1 MAKLSSYVINVVAD
15 LLRPPQ
21 RQDISVWARKN
32 ILLPSDTA
40 EPGSYNPERA
50 PYQQEILDGAS
61 PFSPTKEIYL
71 MFGSQCGKTLTEQII
86 MTYYIKAYP
95 RPQAF
100 AFSDEKEL
108 KLFVKHKFNPFLAS
122 NPSIQNLLGKGQRGS
137 GDTLNEKQFPGGNI
151 RFVAVSTANAL
162 RGYSSAVIIADECD
176 AYPVDV
182 EGEGSPITQLRKRG
196 NTFEHSRK
204 FIVSSTPKNT
214 HSHIMDLVQNSSA
227 KKYFVPCP
235 HCGELI
241 TLDLENFKY
250 DTNETKTAVTD
261 AWFEC
266 TKCHNRIEEADK
278 AFFLKARNGAKWIAT
293 NSNAPAG
300 REGYI
305 LPSFYVPLGWYSWK
319 SIAQELL
326 EAANTVDELE
336 KSAKLTAFYNTV
348 LVRQYK
354 NAQDTPDWEILYKQA
369 LNSEYAIGDKIPS
382 WVSVITTGTDVQKN
396 RLETTVMG
404 WGKRNRNIVLDH
416 IVFACGQGEDTS
428 DPKASCWKMYEEII
442 LNGKWE
448 RADGELIPSA
458 GNACDRSYNTQTL
471 DALYLQLANDGFM
484 LIRGNNKHKDDTLLP
499 SRIERNGIAYYDT
512 PVDRIKSLVYKD
524 LTREDNEEG
533 TRQFI
538 PFFARNLT
546 EEYYQQLTAEELIYD
561 KKKKVLKWDKLR
573 DRNEALDCRVYNYAV
588 YFIRR
593 FDTWGDS
600 IWDELEDRRRATH
613 AEVSHQRRITY
624 GQISK
629 GVKI

>member
-227 KKYFVPCP
+227 
-235 HCGELI
+235 
-241 TLDLENFKY
+241 
-250 DTNETKTAVTD
+250 AVQYRT
-261 AWFEC
+261 W
-266 TKCHNRIEEADK
+266 RRSG
-278 AFFLKARNGAKWIAT
+278 LG
-293 NSNAPAG
+293 SG
-300 REGYI
+300 R
-305 LPSFYVPLGWYSWK
+305 
-319 SIAQELL
+319 
-326 EAANTVDELE
+326 
-336 KSAKLTAFYNTV
+336 
-348 LVRQYK
+348 
-354 NAQDTPDWEILYKQA
+354 
-369 LNSEYAIGDKIPS
+369 
-382 WVSVITTGTDVQKN
+382 
-396 RLETTVMG
+396 
-404 WGKRNRNIVLDH
+404 
-416 IVFACGQGEDTS
+416 
-428 DPKASCWKMYEEII
+428 
-442 LNGKWE
+442 
-448 RADGELIPSA
+448 
-458 GNACDRSYNTQTL
+458 
-471 DALYLQLANDGFM
+471 
-484 LIRGNNKHKDDTLLP
+484 
-499 SRIERNGIAYYDT
+499 
-512 PVDRIKSLVYKD
+512 
-524 LTREDNEEG
+524 
-533 TRQFI
+533 
-538 PFFARNLT
+538 
-546 EEYYQQLTAEELIYD
+546 
-561 KKKKVLKWDKLR
+561 
-573 DRNEALDCRVYNYAV
+573 
-588 YFIRR
+588 
-593 FDTWGDS
+593 
-600 IWDELEDRRRATH
+600 
-613 AEVSHQRRITY
+613 
-624 GQISK
+624 
-629 GVKI
+629 